1 MKVSV
6 IIPVY
11 KVEKYI
17 IRCLTSVVRQSYE
30 NIECVIVNDCT
41 PDRSMFLV
49 QTFIQNYQGSICF
62 NIIQHDRN
70 QGLSVAR
77 NTGIKYAKGD
87 YIFFLDSDDE
97 LPPDSIELLCKPL
110 DSSIPDLIVGNV
122 SVIGQSSLVLMDL
135 NKVKGRY
142 ENRETINYLMLSGCL
157 PTMGCNKL
165 IKRSFVLDNH
175 LFFKPHVLHEDV
187 HWLFFCAKNVSDL
200 YIIPDTTY
208 IYHMNVGSI
217 TNTKSMKN
225 IESLYVIIEDLLHDF
240 DIKNQIHQKYIMSEA
255 LLLLEYIVDIS
266 ERAVYES
273 YRVKLKAML
282 YPIVTEY
289 IHSFNLKQMFR
300 LLPLFLSY
308 TIYKNVY
315 RFIFDVVMQIQLFLK
330 K

>member
-1 MKVSV
+1 
-6 IIPVY
+6 
-11 KVEKYI
+11 
-17 IRCLTSVVRQSYE
+17 
-30 NIECVIVNDCT
+30 
-41 PDRSMFLV
+41 
-49 QTFIQNYQGSICF
+49 
-62 NIIQHDRN
+62 
-70 QGLSVAR
+70 
-77 NTGIKYAKGD
+77 
-87 YIFFLDSDDE
+87 
-97 LPPDSIELLCKPL
+97 
-110 DSSIPDLIVGNV
+110 
-122 SVIGQSSLVLMDL
+122 
-135 NKVKGRY
+135 
-142 ENRETINYLMLSGCL
+142 
-157 PTMGCNKL
+157 
-165 IKRSFVLDNH
+165 
-175 LFFKPHVLHEDV
+175 
-187 HWLFFCAKNVSDL
+187 
-200 YIIPDTTY
+200 
-208 IYHMNVGSI
+208 MNVGSI

>member
-1 MKVSV
+1 MLVSI

-17 IRCLTSVVRQSYE
+17 LRCLNSIVEQTF
-30 NIECVIVNDCT
+30 NDIECIIVNDFT
-41 PDRSMFLV
+41 PDNSMELV
-49 QTFIQNYQGSICF
+49 KSFVENYHGGICF
-62 NIIQHDRN
+62 NLIEHVKN